1 MLNQFIA
8 AESNRFGIAQNLI
21 ETKIP
26 ETYSQAGE
34 DIIVQA
40 LLFALVP
47 RLAPVKSIYYL
58 DIGANHPIQTSNS
71 YLLYKEHNAH
81 GVLFDA
87 DPELIPTLQRVRPR
101 DTVVH
106 TAVSARNDA
115 TVTLNVSNAKELSSL
130 DANHVRAFAGM
141 GEIANIAKQ
150 IDVPN
155 MHIGDLLAKYGQQSV
170 QYLSIDVEGED
181 LPIMKAIDFDRY
193 RPWILS
199 CEPSAQVHPENPQ
212 QMFQVMTQAGY
223 CLVAHTG
230 INMIFV
236 DKRWL

>member
-8 AESNRFGIAQNLI
+8 AECNRLGIAQNLI

-106 TAVSARNDA
+106 TAVSARREA
-115 TVTLNVSNAKELSSL
+115 MVTLNVSNAKELSSL
-130 DANHVRAFAGM
+130 DANHVRAFARM

-155 MHIGDLLAKYGQQSV
+155 MYIGDLLAKYGQRSV

-181 LPIMKAIDFDRY
+181 LPIMKAIDFDRF

-212 QMFQVMTQAGY
+212 QMYQVMAQAGY